1 MRTGFLF
8 SGRIPCRGPGQLLK
22 KDAIKMRRDEKGKKN
37 MKRILAVLL
46 VSALLLTAAGCTNG
60 AAQNGGTA
68 SGTIHVG
75 FIQLADNG
83 AFTDM
88 REGFINRMRELGYSE
103 DKMKIDYKNANGD
116 TATLNSICQTM
127 VDEKK
132 DIIAAVGTPAS
143 QAIVN
148 MDSGIPVFFISV
160 GNPVGAGI
168 ITDMSKPDKN
178 ATGTSNAIP
187 VSEMFKLSNQLTPGC
202 KTYGLIYNTGEVNSV
217 TTIEKAKAY
226 MDENGLSYKES
237 VVTASSEV
245 QQAAQS
251 LAGEVD
257 AFFIPND
264 SMVQS
269 AMPQVAEVAKDAKI
283 PVYGSSAVMVASG
296 AFATI
301 SIDDITIGSM
311 TANMADKYLKGTKM
325 EEIPAVTFTE
335 FTTVINKTT
344 ADAIGVKV
352 PQEVLDSAK
361 VIE

>member
-1 MRTGFLF
+1 MKKFLA
-8 SGRIPCRGPGQLLK
+8 ILL
-22 KDAIKMRRDEKGKKN
+22 A
-37 MKRILAVLL
+37 A
-46 VSALLLTAAGCTNG
+46 ALLLTIAGCSATTTKTANTDSTKTTDT
-60 AAQNGGTA
+60 AANSNT
-68 SGTIHVG
+68 SSDVIKVG
-75 FIQLADNG
+75 IVQLADNG

-88 REGFINRMRELGYSE
+88 RNGFINKMRELGYSE
-103 DKMKIDYKNANGD
+103 DKMVFDYKNANGD
-116 TATLNSICQTM
+116 AATLNSICQSM
-127 VDEKK
+127 VDDKK
-132 DIIAAVGTPAS
+132 DFIVAIATPAA
-143 QAIVN
+143 QTIVN

-160 GNPVGAGI
+160 SNPVGAGI
-168 ITDMSKPDKN
+168 ITDMEKPDKN

-187 VSEMFKLSNQLTPGC
+187 VSEMFKLSDKLTPGC

-217 TTIEKAKAY
+217 TTIKNAKAY
-226 MDENGLSYKES
+226 MDQNGLSYKEA

-251 LAGEVD
+251 LAGDVD

-301 SIDDITIGSM
+301 SIDDTTIGGM
-311 TANMADKYLKGTKM
+311 TADMAKKFLDGTPI
-325 EEIPAVTFTE
+325 EQIPSVVVSD

-344 ADAIGVKV
+344 ASAIGVTV
-352 PQEVLDSAK
+352 PQDVLDSAK
-361 VIE
+361 VVE